1 MTTLKAYLEQHSCIA
16 IRLAK
21 GSKIILM
28 TRYYFQEDSP
38 L

>member
-1 MTTLKAYLEQHSCIA
+1 MTTLNSYLGQYSCIA

-21 GSKIILM
+21 GSKIVLM
-28 TRYYFQEDSP
+28 TRYYFHEDSP